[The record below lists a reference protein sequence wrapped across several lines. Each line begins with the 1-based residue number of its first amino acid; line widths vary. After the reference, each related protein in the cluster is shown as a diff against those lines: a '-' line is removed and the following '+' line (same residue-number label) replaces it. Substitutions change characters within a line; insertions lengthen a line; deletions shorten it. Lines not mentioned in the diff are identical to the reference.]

1 MKILIADDIPELKCK
16 SIIKECNTRGISVEI
31 TKSINNTLYYVLCHG
46 EDINGII
53 LDMGLPWNEDEIQI
67 EEKGGD
73 SVLRELKR
81 KKYNIPVLIFSDT
94 VSELKDSCNFVFAQM
109 TDWDVVEEEEKFYK
123 FLEKI
128 K

>member
-1 MKILIADDIPELKCK
+1 MKILIADDIPEIKCE
-16 SIIKECNTRGISVEI
+16 SIIKECDTRGISVEF
-31 TKSINNTLYYVLCHG
+31 TKSINRTLGYVLCHG
-46 EDINGII
+46 KDINGII

-67 EEKGGD
+67 DKKGGD

-81 KKYNIPVLIFSDT
+81 SKYNIPVLIFSDT
-94 VSELKDSCNFVFAQM
+94 ASELKDSCNFVFAQM
-109 TDWDVVEEEEKFYK
+109 TSWNIVEEEKKFYD